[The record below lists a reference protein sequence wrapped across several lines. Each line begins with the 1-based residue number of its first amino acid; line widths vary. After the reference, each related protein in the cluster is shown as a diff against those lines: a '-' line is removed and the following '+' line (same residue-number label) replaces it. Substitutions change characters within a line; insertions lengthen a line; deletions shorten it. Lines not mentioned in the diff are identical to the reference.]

1 MNMIRKYHLIIFCL
15 ICFSLLI
22 VGAESVNAQAQT
34 QPANL
39 DQVSNFIKSLIQVVA
54 SLAGLIATGF
64 FVLGGLSYI
73 TSTGNPVALEK
84 AKRTLIFASLGLAIT
99 IGSFALAG
107 VIGDL
112 ASEAFKGSVI
122 F

>member
-1 MNMIRKYHLIIFCL
+1 MIRKYHFIIFCL

-34 QPANL
+34 QSANL

-107 VIGDL
+107 VISDL
-112 ASEAFKGSVI
+112 ATKAFKGFVI